1 MTAFL
6 QILDLLIIVF
16 AILSGWLWFNA
27 SRKLVRR
34 ISKHEQL
41 DSVDLNRIIVAMN
54 RTQILNSRAA
64 LATAAASILAG
75 LRVAS
80 GNFPII

>member
-41 DSVDLNRIIVAMN
+41 DSVDVNRIIVAMN

-64 LATAAASILAG
+64 LATAAAALLAG

-80 GNFPII
+80 GNFPIT